1 MELAAV
7 EEKEEVSIFERIL
20 FALFPFLIVAVLIV
34 LLLTLLNSD
43 FRARALDVARDIP
56 IVKHIVPEPSTV
68 MTDDGEIRTE
78 KFTSKLLELEE
89 QIVQLNTQLSE
100 AELRN
105 VEQTTLIETLSTEN
119 ESLKQEV
126 NEVKVS
132 DEEYTANIIELANM
146 FAKMTPSKAAPII
159 QALNLDEMALIF
171 SNMKTANQVAIME
184 KMNPAVAADVTMKL
198 KDVEKAA
205 NLEIAALQSKIAELE
220 SNAQANSGSTTVTDQ
235 ELANSLATMSADA
248 AAELLQSM
256 MNISSSKVLRVLSVM
271 NSNSRSAILE
281 AYAELDSEEAALI
294 ASRLML

>member
-105 VEQTTLIETLSTEN
+105 VEQTTLIETLSSEN